1 MRMRV
6 FSVIAALSVIPAI
19 AFAGQGRN
27 PPWFPSLM
35 AFEHYDSARTHLFSR
50 ANFNGSFVRG
60 NVVNVRVSPGD
71 YLTPYNVVYLSA
83 GLMFVFGGGYGD
95 KGGTGAFVA
104 RVDPSTLRT
113 VWYNQLIN
121 TVEANEW
128 DYPGVVSA
136 LRGRPLYVIYGYR
149 LAKLDPRDGRV
160 VGGPGGTA
168 YAGRSA

>member
-83 GLMFVFGGGYGD
+83 GLMFVYGGGYGD

-121 TVEANEW
+121 TVEANGGLSGRRERLAGRPPVRNLRLPAGQARS
-128 DYPGVVSA
+128 PGRA
-136 LRGRPLYVIYGYR
+136 RGRR
-149 LAKLDPRDGRV
+149 T
-160 VGGPGGTA
+160 GGTA